1 MKQKIGKKKEMKI
14 KIEIEMMIEK
24 MEEKVIKE
32 KKDMM
37 NIVIINTEIN
47 PDLHQKE
54 KGKEKGIWINPYL
67 IEIKIMIIKKE
78 VHMKEEMITNILKE
92 KKDQKN
98 DIHINLTQD
107 QEVKKEKE
115 KEIEIEIGNILLIQE
130 KH

>member
-1 MKQKIGKKKEMKI
+1 
-14 KIEIEMMIEK
+14 MIEK

-37 NIVIINTEIN
+37 NIVIINIEIN
-47 PDLHQKE
+47 PELHQKE
-54 KGKEKGIWINPYL
+54 KRIWINPYL
-67 IEIKIMIIKKE
+67 IEIIIKIIEIKIMIIKKE